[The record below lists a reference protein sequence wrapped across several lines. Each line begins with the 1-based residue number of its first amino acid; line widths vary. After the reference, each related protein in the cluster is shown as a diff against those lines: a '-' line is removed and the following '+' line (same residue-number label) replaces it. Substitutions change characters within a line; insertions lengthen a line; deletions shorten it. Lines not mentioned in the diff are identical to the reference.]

1 MMDELMH
8 ILTENCPDIDFEG
21 AERLIDDR
29 ILDSLDAVMLVVA
42 INDAFAVEITAEELT
57 AENFNSVQ
65 AIYALI
71 QRLRSE

>member
-1 MMDELMH
+1 MDKLME

-21 AERLIDDR
+21 EERLIDDR
-29 ILDSLDAVMLVVA
+29 ILDSLEIVMLVGE
-42 INDAFAVEITAEELT
+42 INDAFGVTITAEELT

-71 QRLRSE
+71 QRLQNA